1 MMSPIQTEPILTIT
15 RVMTEEACNVTKDS
29 FNYTAALEAAEAAGD
44 LPSLLFYQ
52 MGDKVVITRHFSGSI
67 SMIASAT
74 LMWTILRSHVGLSET
89 FNRLLFGLCVA
100 DVISSFA
107 NMLSSIAMPKD
118 LDYMFPSVYGNT
130 ATCSTQGFL
139 HVVGTFS
146 GLLYN
151 CSICIYY
158 LAIVKYNKK
167 DVYIRTKIEPWMHA
181 ISTIIPLTGGIA
193 GLAMQAMNQFGSVC
207 TIKAY
212 KPFHCEGCNDGTI
225 PEGFVIPC
233 GRGANAPMLFNI
245 LCSPILFGT
254 PVVIT
259 ITMSL
264 MYRVVAKTERKRKSY
279 GRGSLR
285 IPSNGRASVQ
295 FPSNARASLRFPS
308 NEDTNTAEN
317 SRCNPTCSNIFQ
329 WFFPCMRKQD
339 APTRRRRNADG
350 KRNILFRAFAYNI
363 AWLVTYFPFIIHR
376 IMELAGV
383 HKTPVA
389 FFFVDAL
396 FLPMQGLINFIIY
409 MYPKVMKAKSSKKF
423 NLSWCQAFTKAL
435 MSKGDEKRRGLPPQ
449 TLLNDF
455 RQWSSRTSLLSRS
468 FGTKALL
475 RRFSSIVFKSTD
487 VQTSIKLETRQ
498 NMNWTRN
505 GDEEKNGVGCE
516 SSSHDELADER
527 ESTDENKASGRPSL
541 LNKLVRFD
549 ENQTNI
555 LHEEVEDSAN
565 QTSEETFTEDAQ
577 IESRTEET

>member
-1 MMSPIQTEPILTIT
+1 M
-15 RVMTEEACNVTKDS
+15 
-29 FNYTAALEAAEAAGD
+29 
-44 LPSLLFYQ
+44 
-52 MGDKVVITRHFSGSI
+52 
-67 SMIASAT
+67 
-74 LMWTILRSHVGLSET
+74 HV
-89 FNRLLFGLCVA
+89 
-100 DVISSFA
+100 
-107 NMLSSIAMPKD
+107 
-118 LDYMFPSVYGNT
+118 
-130 ATCSTQGFL
+130 
-139 HVVGTFS
+139 
-146 GLLYN
+146 
-151 CSICIYY
+151 
-158 LAIVKYNKK
+158 
-167 DVYIRTKIEPWMHA
+167 
-181 ISTIIPLTGGIA
+181 ISTIIPLTGGII
-193 GLAMQAMNQFGSVC
+193 GVAMKAMNRYGPIC

-212 KPFHCEGCNDGTI
+212 KPWHCEGCNDGVI

-233 GRGANAPMLFNI
+233 GCGANAPMLWHIF
-245 LCSPILFGT
+245 CSPILFGT

-264 MYRVVAKTERKRKSY
+264 MYHSVAKTERKRKSY

-285 IPSNGRASVQ
+285 
-295 FPSNARASLRFPS
+295 FPS
-308 NEDTNTAEN
+308 NEDTNTADN

-516 SSSHDELADER
+516 
-527 ESTDENKASGRPSL
+527 
-541 LNKLVRFD
+541 
-549 ENQTNI
+549 
-555 LHEEVEDSAN
+555 
-565 QTSEETFTEDAQ
+565 
-577 IESRTEET
+577 